1 MDINKN
7 WYFISKRD
15 QRGIQIL
22 HIWKVYIIF
31 VVVEWIVLS
40 AFGSMLTNF
49 LILLRNNALFW
60 TVTKNLHIDNQVG
73 DTGSGDI

>member
-1 MDINKN
+1 
-7 WYFISKRD
+7 
-15 QRGIQIL
+15 L

-60 TVTKNLHIDNQVG
+60 TVNKNLHIDNQVG